1 MEPKIKRRSRRKLA
15 PHGNP
20 PVISARDVELFRLLT
35 RYRYLDSRQLWQ
47 LLPLSIR
54 CYPQPHKQQPERK
67 DKRTSA
73 QIAFTARLRK
83 LADWGYIDRSLNG
96 RLPPQMRFMGYEI
109 YEIGDEAVL
118 YLSRAG
124 IHEEDI
130 TALSVGSTL
139 QFSHAL
145 MICSTLAS
153 LEIGAMQAGVRFIT
167 WQEILGKAPEETRFA
182 KHPWLFPEVSIEYKF
197 PNGVERNKVRL
208 RPDCPPF
215 GFEYTVGR
223 TEKALSLCDHRS
235 RACKQ
240 SVVE

>member
-47 LLPLSIR
+47 LLPLPSGATHSRISSNR
-54 CYPQPHKQQPERK
+54 SV
-67 DKRTSA
+67 RTSA
-73 QIAFTARLRK
+73 RRHRLPSLTRLRK

-124 IHEEDI
+124 IEEEDI

-167 WQEILGKAPEETRFA
+167 WQEILAKAPEETRFA

-223 TEKALSLCDHRS
+223 QKALSLHDHRS
-235 RACKQ
+235 RASKQ